1 MNMQK
6 KTSLKDIA
14 LKVGV
19 STALVSSVINGKGK
33 GIRVRDEVANKIR
46 QTAED
51 LGYQPNEI
59 ARSLKKGATKTLGL
73 IVADISNPF
82 FGYLARCIENEAIK
96 FGYIVIIGSSD
107 EEVQKSDLIISNFL
121 KRQVDGFIIAP
132 AEGTSEQIKTL
143 FQKKI
148 PMVLIDRYFPE
159 ISTNYVVLDNYHAT
173 FNATSHLIKK
183 GFKRIAIVAYKLS
196 LIHMKDRIR
205 GYVEAMESH
214 NLSDSIS
221 VIEIGMK
228 NSKNEISKAY
238 LSMFVENRNIDAVI
252 FSTNLLSIEGL
263 YCLTE
268 NKIRIPEDMGIIGF
282 DGGDCFNLFY
292 SPITYIKQPIE
303 EMANEAVKTLMDY
316 FDNVESPKIS
326 HIILESKLIVRSS
339 CK

>member
-1 MNMQK
+1 MQK

-228 NSKNEISKAY
+228 NSKNEISKTY

-316 FDNVESPKIS
+316 FDNVESHKIS

>member
-1 MNMQK
+1 
-6 KTSLKDIA
+6 
-14 LKVGV
+14 
-19 STALVSSVINGKGK
+19 
-33 GIRVRDEVANKIR
+33 
-46 QTAED
+46 
-51 LGYQPNEI
+51 
-59 ARSLKKGATKTLGL
+59 
-73 IVADISNPF
+73 
-82 FGYLARCIENEAIK
+82 
-96 FGYIVIIGSSD
+96 
-107 EEVQKSDLIISNFL
+107 
-121 KRQVDGFIIAP
+121 
-132 AEGTSEQIKTL
+132 
-143 FQKKI
+143 
-148 PMVLIDRYFPE
+148 
-159 ISTNYVVLDNYHAT
+159 
-173 FNATSHLIKK
+173 
-183 GFKRIAIVAYKLS
+183 
-196 LIHMKDRIR
+196 MKDRIR

-339 CK
+339 CR

>member
-1 MNMQK
+1 MQK
-6 KTSLKDIA
+6 RTSLKDIA

-148 PMVLIDRYFPE
+148 PLVLIDRYFPE

-173 FNATSHLIKK
+173 YNATSHLIKK

-238 LSMFVENRNIDAVI
+238 LNMFVENRNIDAVI